1 MIEGYDIICFAPSD
15 WWGMNPSCTT
25 HIIEKLAQKNRIL
38 YINPFSSDLLGAA
51 KKGISRRLNRKIKSV
66 VKFLR
71 RPEKDLYVFSPIFL
85 PFQGKRI
92 IGALNNFLIRLQIK
106 ILCLLLRITRPI
118 LWIENLSAADALEWF
133 NPVIVV
139 YHVSDLFE
147 ECSYTGN
154 KEILQKREQK
164 IRTKSDVL
172 ICVSEVLYKTKAA
185 QRDNVFYLPHG
196 VDFELFRKA
205 ANNDNNPIKELT
217 NVPRPIAGYYG
228 TLTAHN
234 DIELLRYCATHLRG
248 ISFVF
253 AGQITG
259 GDYGELSKLP
269 NVHFL
274 GKLPYEQIPALC
286 ASFDIC
292 LLQWK
297 MSKWIRF
304 CSPLKFFEY
313 MASGKPIVSVPID
326 EIVENYSEV
335 VSVAGTEEEYCKAI
349 TWELNN
355 DTNERAHRRIEIARE
370 HSWDNHVEQ
379 LSNIIN
385 NTIAAK
391 TAK

>member
-1 MIEGYDIICFAPSD
+1 MIEGYDIVCFGPSD

-25 HIIEKLAQKNRIL
+25 HIMQKLAAKNKIL
-38 YINPFSSDLLGAA
+38 YVNPFSSDLLGAV
-51 KKGISRRLNRKIKSV
+51 KKGFGRRVVRKLKSI
-66 VKFLR
+66 FRLLR
-71 RPEKDLYVFSPIFL
+71 RPKNHLYVFSPVFF
-85 PFQGKRI
+85 PFQGYKVI
-92 IGALNNFLIRLQIK
+92 DAINNFFLRLQIK
-106 ILCLLLRITRPI
+106 IVCSFLQMSEPL
-118 LWIENLSAADALEWF
+118 LWIENLRAADLIDSF
-133 NPVIVV
+133 QPIVTI
-139 YHVSDLFE
+139 YHVSDLLVEDEYTANREVLYQRE
-147 ECSYTGN
+147 E
-154 KEILQKREQK
+154 K
-164 IRTKSDVL
+164 ISQASNVL
-172 ICVSEVLYKTKAA
+172 ICVSQRLYEAKSA
-185 QRDNVFYLPHG
+185 QRNNVFYLPHS
-196 VDFELFRKA
+196 VDFELFRKI
-205 ANNDNNPIKELT
+205 ANNSNNSIKKLA
-217 NVPRPIAGYYG
+217 NVPKPIAGYYG

-370 HSWDNHVEQ
+370 HSWDNHIEQ

>member
-1 MIEGYDIICFAPSD
+1 MQ
-15 WWGMNPSCTT
+15 
-25 HIIEKLAQKNRIL
+25 KLSEENRIL
-38 YINPFSSDLLGAA
+38 YVNPFSSDLLGE
-51 KKGISRRLNRKIKSV
+51 KKNIARRIPRKIKSIAQC
-66 VKFLR
+66 LR
-71 RPEKDLYVFSPIFL
+71 RQGNNLHVFSPVFL
-85 PFQGKRI
+85 PVQGKRFFDNFNNALLHFQLRVVCRL
-92 IGALNNFLIRLQIK
+92 IGIRK
-106 ILCLLLRITRPI
+106 PI
-118 LWIENLSAADALEWF
+118 LWVENLRAADMLDWF
-133 NPVIVV
+133 DSKTTVF
-139 YHVSDLFE
+139 HVSDLF
-147 ECSYTGN
+147 SKSRYVAN
-154 KEILQKREQK
+154 KEKLLEREDRVIK
-164 IRTKSDVL
+164 KSNLV
-172 ICVSEVLYKTKAA
+172 ICVSRSLYEIRSKHHK
-185 QRDNVFYLPHG
+185 NVVYLSHG
-196 VDFELFRKA
+196 VDFDRFREA
-205 ANNDNNPIKELT
+205 AAENTPLEEVSHLPK
-217 NVPRPIAGYYG
+217 PIAGYYG

-286 ASFDIC
+286 SSFDIC

-335 VSVAGTEEEYCKAI
+335 VSVVGTEEEYCKAI